1 MVVMTATRVL
11 LTGFEPFGSSRLN
24 PSQEIVRRLGAEGV
38 PGVELHAH
46 VLPVEFAAAAEVI
59 TRLIDA
65 LQPQVVIALGQA
77 EGRDRITPER
87 VAVNLADARMPDNG
101 GHAPSDAPVV
111 EGGPSAYFSTL
122 PVKAIVDELAAASL
136 PAGLSMTAGTYVCN
150 TVFYAVQHHVD
161 GSTVRS
167 GFIHVP
173 LMTEQA
179 DEFPGLP
186 TMALDDLV
194 RGIAMAITT
203 TTARVGSVS

>member
-1 MVVMTATRVL
+1 MTATRVL

-24 PSQEIVRRLGAEGV
+24 PSQEIVRRLGAEGM

-46 VLPVEFAAAAEVI
+46 VLPVEFAAAADVI
-59 TRLIDA
+59 TRLIDVV
-65 LQPQVVIALGQA
+65 QPQVVIALGQA

-87 VAVNLADARMPDNG
+87 IAANLADARMPDNG
-101 GHAPSDAPVV
+101 GYTPVDEPVV
-111 EGGPSAYFSTL
+111 VDGPSAYFSTL
-122 PVKAIVDELAAASL
+122 PVKAIVESLTTAAL
-136 PAGLSMTAGTYVCN
+136 PAGLSLTAGTYVCN
-150 TVFYAVQHHVD
+150 TVFYAVQHHLRAAN
-161 GSTVRS
+161 VRS

-203 TTARVGSVS
+203 TTARVGSAS